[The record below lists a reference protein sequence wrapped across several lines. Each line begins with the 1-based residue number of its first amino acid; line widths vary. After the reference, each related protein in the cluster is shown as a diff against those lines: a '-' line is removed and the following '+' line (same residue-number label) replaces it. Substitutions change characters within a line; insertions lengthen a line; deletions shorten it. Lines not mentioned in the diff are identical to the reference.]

1 VSLKLRGDLLKGAN
15 LRGAWLQNSVLRFAA
30 LATADLEA
38 ADMSGADLMHA
49 QLDQANLRSVNL
61 SHAHLNHAH
70 LAGAT
75 LSNARLS
82 AARLRFTTLSAADC
96 QAVDMSEADLM
107 HARLDQANLSSANF
121 ENARLDYVDF
131 AGAQLSKAN
140 LCGACLR
147 HAKNLTP
154 AQLEESTGSAS
165 TILPPHLQGTVPWS
179 PAINPALERCD
190 SRAPARVIP
199 AAQTNSHTPRS
210 IVLYDRQRWGQAA
223 VLTAA
228 LVISALIW
236 QRASK
241 TSFFTMLDGQRK
253 SEQSASM
260 SSFPSPSVNKENS
273 ISERRG
279 DSDLAATIETSSA
292 EEELAKELDEATL
305 PKEKEATN
313 EPRAAPDRLAKEME
327 LNAPDQNSP
336 DKSNEASG
344 SPLVLAETTPTAW
357 PHAIV
362 PNLAAEAGASSDLA
376 NARSS
381 QKALALGVEPSPGLP
396 ARKPKIE
403 TAGTRSSAAM
413 PPLPNRNPLR

>member
-1 VSLKLRGDLLKGAN
+1 
-15 LRGAWLQNSVLRFAA
+15 
-30 LATADLEA
+30 
-38 ADMSGADLMHA
+38 
-49 QLDQANLRSVNL
+49 
-61 SHAHLNHAH
+61 
-70 LAGAT
+70 
-75 LSNARLS
+75 
-82 AARLRFTTLSAADC
+82 
-96 QAVDMSEADLM
+96 MSEADLM

-179 PAINPALERCD
+179 PAINPTLERCD

-279 DSDLAATIETSSA
+279 DSD
-292 EEELAKELDEATL
+292 
-305 PKEKEATN
+305 
-313 EPRAAPDRLAKEME
+313 ME

>member
-1 VSLKLRGDLLKGAN
+1 VSQHIEILCRGATAWNAWREENPAAVPGLGGVSLKLRGDLLKGAN

-279 DSDLAATIETSSA
+279 DSDM
-292 EEELAKELDEATL
+292 ELD
-305 PKEKEATN
+305 
-313 EPRAAPDRLAKEME
+313 
-327 LNAPDQNSP
+327 APDQNSP